1 MNIIAAISIC
11 FFLAGSCY
19 FFINWVTFF
28 RRQPNPSVEE
38 RFLAFT
44 ILIIATTFWVLLIP
58 FYIFKLLVE
67 NLSKRSQAPEREVTS
82 RTEPTIEYS
91 EVMTREYKIKSQI

>member
-28 RRQPNPSVEE
+28 RRQPNPSVED

-44 ILIIATTFWVLLIP
+44 ILIIATIFWVLLIP
-58 FYIFKLLVE
+58 FYIFRFLIK
-67 NLSKRSQAPEREVTS
+67 NIFARSPVSDRAATS
-82 RTEPTIEYS
+82 RIEPKIEYS
-91 EVMTREYKIKSQI
+91 EVVTKEYKIKSQV